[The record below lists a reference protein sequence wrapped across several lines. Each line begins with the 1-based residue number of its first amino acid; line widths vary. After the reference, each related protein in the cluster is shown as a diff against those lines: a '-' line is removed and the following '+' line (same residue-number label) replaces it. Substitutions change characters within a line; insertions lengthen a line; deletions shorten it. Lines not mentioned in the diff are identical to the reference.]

1 MARKHHQL
9 LAWQEAI
16 KLTGLVYQLSRVFPK
31 EEIYALS
38 SQMRRAAISVP
49 SNIAEGAGQTG
60 RKEFLRFLSVAR
72 GSLCELETQLILA
85 KNLGYVSD
93 TSDIDE
99 QIERLFGLLGGLM
112 NSIKERAAT

>member
-38 SQMRRAAISVP
+38 SQMRRAESSVP
-49 SNIAEGAGQTG
+49 SNIAEGAGQPV
-60 RKEFLRFLSVAR
+60 RKEFLRVLSVAR
-72 GSLCELETQLILA
+72 GSLCEL
-85 KNLGYVSD
+85 
-93 TSDIDE
+93 
-99 QIERLFGLLGGLM
+99 
-112 NSIKERAAT
+112 